1 MATHTLPTLESQG
14 FMQAFSNKGRF
25 AELMGRI
32 PIHVILI
39 RAALAGAAGYG
50 LENSVPGSENS

>member
-1 MATHTLPTLESQG
+1 
-14 FMQAFSNKGRF
+14 
-25 AELMGRI
+25 MGRI